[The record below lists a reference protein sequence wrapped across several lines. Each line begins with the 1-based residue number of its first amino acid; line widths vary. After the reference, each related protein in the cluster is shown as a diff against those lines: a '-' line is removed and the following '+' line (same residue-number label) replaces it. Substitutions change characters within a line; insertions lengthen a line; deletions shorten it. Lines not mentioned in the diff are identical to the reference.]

1 MDNQGN
7 QGNDREFL
15 GITQNECA
23 FQGKVVGDPV
33 IQNDNYAFM
42 QIKTQISEI
51 GANGQWADTIIQ
63 IPLVTMDPKK
73 VAVVQKYV
81 QDGRE
86 LLINAFYK
94 SWTAG
99 GQPQHAFMIKKM
111 TLGRKKWV
119 PRDQTPGAPA
129 LPVQ

>member
-7 QGNDREFL
+7 NDREFL
-15 GITQNECA
+15 GITQNECM

-42 QIKTQISEI
+42 QIKTSISEM

-63 IPLVTMDPKK
+63 VPVVTMEPKK
-73 VAVVQKYV
+73 VAVIQKYV
-81 QDGRE
+81 KDGRI
-86 LLINAFYK
+86 LLLHTFYK
-94 SWTAG
+94 SWTTN
-99 GQPQHAFMIKKM
+99 GQAQHAFMIKKL
-111 TLGRKKWV
+111 TLGAPKWV
-119 PRDQTPGAPA
+119 PKDQVGGAPP

>member
-23 FQGKVVGDPV
+23 FQGKVVGDP
-33 IQNDNYAFM
+33 IIHNDNYAFM